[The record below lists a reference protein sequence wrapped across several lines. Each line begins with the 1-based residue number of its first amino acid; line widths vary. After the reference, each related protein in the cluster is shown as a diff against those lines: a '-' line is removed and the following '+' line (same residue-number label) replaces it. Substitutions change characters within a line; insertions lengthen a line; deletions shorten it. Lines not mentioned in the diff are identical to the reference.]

1 LALILAV
8 FYVGEAIHHQRIAW
22 ALFVLPVVLGLIGL
36 GVILQQPAEPITGS
50 PWDDFWVWTHLVL
63 LLLAAVGISIGFIAS
78 VMYLVQLRRLQAKL
92 PPGQGLPLFNLERL
106 ELMNRRAILWSFPL
120 LTAGLVIGFGLL
132 ASNQSMLR
140 DWLNP
145 RILSILGLWIVFVIL
160 LILRYRVHVR
170 GRQLAL
176 WTMVAFAMLLVA
188 LITSHDFQRGGVP

>member
-1 LALILAV
+1 
-8 FYVGEAIHHQRIAW
+8 
-22 ALFVLPVVLGLIGL
+22 
-36 GVILQQPAEPITGS
+36 
-50 PWDDFWVWTHLVL
+50 
-63 LLLAAVGISIGFIAS
+63 
-78 VMYLVQLRRLQAKL
+78 
-92 PPGQGLPLFNLERL
+92 
-106 ELMNRRAILWSFPL
+106 
-120 LTAGLVIGFGLL
+120 
-132 ASNQSMLR
+132 MLR